1 MFKKSN
7 ILILAMLGLF
17 ILSISAVSATENIT
31 DNMLAD
37 VPDETTN
44 ISVSDESAPVSEDSL
59 NPDVKIYL
67 DDNLLA
73 FQAPAD
79 IYDNLNLYVNNA
91 NYGHSCDLNNRYGII
106 KEASVKNTQ
115 GDVVSVYNMDWTK
128 LKFTLNGKTATLTS
142 DEYQQLKDHKT
153 IHKYVGVKKVK
164 YISKYKKVKKT
175 YYKTKLLGKAYK
187 SRIGAIILSKLI
199 GVKNTVKYLNSI
211 DKTLSNKVKKQI
223 KKMKKKGWKLDYTY
237 KKTNNGVYKVYGEFY
252 KTKKV
257 KSPVYKYKSYNNY
270 MTFKYTS
277 KGYVAEVDSNDGQ
290 YVYSKTFAL
299 I

>member
-7 ILILAMLGLF
+7 ILILAILGLF

-257 KSPVYKYKSYNNY
+257 KSP
-270 MTFKYTS
+270 
-277 KGYVAEVDSNDGQ
+277 
-290 YVYSKTFAL
+290 
-299 I
+299 